1 METDPADGLSIR
13 YRRRLSGRTVRVILE
28 QPDSQE
34 PGVMTGRCD
43 HYALVSVRTDR
54 PRGALLQV
62 EVTQVTSDRTTAVPL
77 ETSVPLPQLV

>member
-1 METDPADGLSIR
+1 
-13 YRRRLSGRTVRVILE
+13 
-28 QPDSQE
+28 
-34 PGVMTGRCD
+34 MTGRCD
-43 HYALVSVRTDR
+43 HYALVSVRTGR